1 MNDQTI
7 PASGIASFI
16 ASMFETVTVWL
27 APTGWLLFLV
37 AMALLTLI
45 WRGRIA
51 QQFTRSAVWML
62 LTGVAVIL
70 TSPPLQPLLLVAG
83 MLVSALQLRGP
94 RSRPQ
99 LWQTGRRDRHEPWD
113 QEGALLRMCGGDRAA
128 VERLIRHEM
137 QRNPSLSRAGAAM
150 AAATRLRH
158 ER

>member
-7 PASGIASFI
+7 PASGIASSV
-16 ASMFETVTVWL
+16 ASLIEPVAEWL
-27 APTGWLLFLV
+27 APAGWLLFLM
-37 AMALLTLI
+37 AMALLILI
-45 WRGRIA
+45 WRGRVV
-51 QQFTRSAVWML
+51 QQFTSSAVWIL
-62 LTGVAVIL
+62 LTGMAVIL
-70 TSPPLQPLLLVAG
+70 TSPPLQPLLLIAG
-83 MLVSALQLRGP
+83 MVVAALQLRAP
-94 RSRPQ
+94 RNRPQ